1 MPYLAAWV
9 QLYDIDTHPVEG
21 SSSLFFF
28 AVYSKSG
35 ATLLYLAALWIP
47 RPWRTPS
54 CQVSTAC
61 RKRLSAWFRHWQGK
75 MMPRNG
81 QFDLSILFVCS
92 GFSLRAP
99 RSKLCYRNT
108 ESVFLNSTRVVARQQ
123 QQVQAPA
130 RTRNNIVL
138 PTQSISNSFNQK
150 SVCFFVARAVST
162 VSVLSA
168 ASAG

>member
-1 MPYLAAWV
+1 
-9 QLYDIDTHPVEG
+9 IRHRHPSRRGVIIAFLFR
-21 SSSLFFF
+21 SLFEIWCYSPIPCS
-28 AVYSKSG
+28 AV
-35 ATLLYLAALWIP
+35 WIP
-47 RPWRTPS
+47 RPCRTPS

-61 RKRLSAWFRHWQGK
+61 HKRLSAWFRHWQGK

-108 ESVFLNSTRVVARQQ
+108 ESVFLNSTRVVAREQ
-123 QQVQAPA
+123 QQVQALA

-138 PTQSISNSFNQK
+138 PTQSISNLFDQK
-150 SVCFFVARAVST
+150 SVCFSSPGL
-162 VSVLSA
+162 SVLSA
-168 ASAG
+168 SCQLPVLADRRPP

>member
-1 MPYLAAWV
+1 
-9 QLYDIDTHPVEG
+9 HPSRRGVIIAFLFR
-21 SSSLFFF
+21 SLFEIWCYSPIPCS
-28 AVYSKSG
+28 AV
-35 ATLLYLAALWIP
+35 WIP
-47 RPWRTPS
+47 RPCRTPS
-54 CQVSTAC
+54 CQGT
-61 RKRLSAWFRHWQGK
+61 

-99 RSKLCYRNT
+99 RSKLYYRNT

-130 RTRNNIVL
+130 RTRNKIVL

-150 SVCFFVARAVST
+150 SLP
-162 VSVLSA
+162 VLA
-168 ASAG
+168 DRRPP